1 MNKQTVAMNTV
12 RAIIKAEPTF
22 SQGFVYTSRVIQAGH
37 VAGLSQVTTR
47 EWLKLE
53 APKMGIEVL
62 AMRDDPT
69 FGISREAYRA
79 DYIKVR
85 EQIATRMVKAMKK
98 ENPQMSTTEMA
109 RRVVVNLEGA
119 EFPRGTVGFQTIMKL
134 VTKIRNTK

>member
-22 SQGFVYTSRVIQAGH
+22 SRGFVYTSRVIQAGH
-37 VAGLSQVTTR
+37 VAGLSQETTR

-53 APKMGIEVL
+53 APKLGIEVL

-85 EQIATRMVKAMKK
+85 EQIAARMVKAMTKA
-98 ENPQMSTTEMA
+98 NPQMSTTEMA

-119 EFPRGTVGFQTIMKL
+119 EFPRGAVGFQTIMKL

>member
-1 MNKQTVAMNTV
+1 MNKQTAAMNTV

-22 SQGFVYTSRVIQAGH
+22 PQGFVYTSRVIQAGH

-53 APKMGIEVL
+53 APKLGIEVL

-69 FGISREAYRA
+69 FGISRETYRA

-85 EQIATRMVKAMKK
+85 EQIARRMVKAILKTD
-98 ENPQMSTTEMA
+98 PQISTTDNLNPL
-109 RRVVVNLEGA
+109 VVNLEGA
-119 EFPRGTVGFQTIMKL
+119 EYPRGTVGFQTIMKL
-134 VTKIRNTK
+134 VAKIRNLK

>member
-1 MNKQTVAMNTV
+1 MNKQTAAMNTV

-22 SQGFVYTSRVIQAGH
+22 PQGFVYTSRVIQAGH
-37 VAGLSQVTTR
+37 VAGLTQETTR

-53 APKMGIEVL
+53 APKLGIEVL

-69 FGISREAYRA
+69 FGVSREAYRA

-85 EQIATRMVKAMKK
+85 EKIAARMVKAMTKA
-98 ENPQMSTTEMA
+98 NPQMSTTEMA

-119 EFPRGTVGFQTIMKL
+119 EFPRGTVGFHTIMKL
-134 VTKIRNTK
+134 VAKIRNNQ

>member
-1 MNKQTVAMNTV
+1 MNKQTAAMNTV

-22 SQGFVYTSRVIQAGH
+22 SQGFVFTSRVIQAGH
-37 VAGLSQVTTR
+37 VAGLSQETTR

-53 APKMGIEVL
+53 APKLGIEVL

-85 EQIATRMVKAMKK
+85 EKIAARMVKAMLK
-98 ENPQMSTTEMA
+98 NDAQMSTTEMT

-134 VTKIRNTK
+134 VAKIRNNQ

>member
-1 MNKQTVAMNTV
+1 MNKQTAAMNTV

-22 SQGFVYTSRVIQAGH
+22 PQGFVYTSRVIQAGH

-53 APKMGIEVL
+53 APKLGVEVL

-79 DYIKVR
+79 DYIKAR
-85 EQIATRMVKAMKK
+85 EQIARRMVKAMKK
-98 ENPQMSTTEMA
+98 ETPQMSTTEMA

-134 VTKIRNTK
+134 VAKLHNTK

>member
-1 MNKQTVAMNTV
+1 MNKQTAAMNTV

-22 SQGFVYTSRVIQAGH
+22 PQGFVYTSRVIQAGH

-53 APKMGIEVL
+53 APKLGIEVL

-69 FGISREAYRA
+69 FGISRETYRA

-85 EQIATRMVKAMKK
+85 EQITRRMVKTMLKTA
-98 ENPQMSTTEMA
+98 PQMSTMEMT

-134 VTKIRNTK
+134 VAKIRNSK

>member
-1 MNKQTVAMNTV
+1 MNKQTAAMNTV

-37 VAGLSQVTTR
+37 VAGLSQETTR

-53 APKMGIEVL
+53 APKLGLEVL

-85 EQIATRMVKAMKK
+85 EKIAARMVKAMKK

-134 VTKIRNTK
+134 VAKIRNTK